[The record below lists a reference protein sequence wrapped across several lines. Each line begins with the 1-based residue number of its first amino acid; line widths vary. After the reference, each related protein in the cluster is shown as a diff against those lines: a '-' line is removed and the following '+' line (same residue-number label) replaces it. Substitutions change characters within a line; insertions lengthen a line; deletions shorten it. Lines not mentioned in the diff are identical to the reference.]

1 MNKESKTEVS
11 KKNWD
16 RITGKK
22 KSGKK
27 KSRKKKVRGKSKS
40 SEFINSSYLLH

>member
-1 MNKESKTEVS
+1 MDKESNTEVS

-22 KSGKK
+22 KFM
-27 KSRKKKVRGKSKS
+27 KKKVRGKSKS